1 MIVKNKKEKKES
13 HWILF
18 LIILLFS
25 GLIIYCI
32 INNNSIRIKTIIPF
46 GHIGFLYLLD
56 LKFYFLIIIVVF
68 NFGNIYQTLL
78 LFYSLIIPDF
88 LYSTFLFFIGYGYE
102 YDKQNKLNILY
113 DYFIL
118 IFFFLIIAKFLFYS
132 NNINEQNINYK
143 GLFIYI
149 IIFIFLLLC
158 LTNTIAILNSNI
170 IFIDKIISGFLLSY
184 SYYFLIFHVINI
196 NPNDSLQLFYFI
208 EKSNNNIITVAFF
221 IMIIISIYLKNDKK
235 YNKFLSCILYIT
247 SNIIPIYGIIYEYK
261 FLFNSSRKNWANF
274 NFEKENNIENDNL
287 NSLIS
292 EISITK
298 SIKWNK
304 TSFIIDILRLI
315 VLIFIQIIIFYFSE
329 QMLFFNYNEVKINK
343 SFLFFVFSIFTFII
357 DKILLYWLRLI
368 NMTYFFL
375 ERNSINS
382 R

>member
-56 LKFYFLIIIVVF
+56 LKFYFLIIIIVF

-88 LYSTFLFFIGYGYE
+88 LFSTFLFFIGYGYE

-221 IMIIISIYLKNDKK
+221 IMIIISIYLKNDNK

>member
-56 LKFYFLIIIVVF
+56 LKFYFLIIIIVF

-221 IMIIISIYLKNDKK
+221 IMIIISIYLKNDNK

>member
-56 LKFYFLIIIVVF
+56 LKFYFLIIIIVF

-170 IFIDKIISGFLLSY
+170 IFLDKIISGFLLSY

>member
-56 LKFYFLIIIVVF
+56 LKFYFLIIIIVF

-88 LYSTFLFFIGYGYE
+88 LYSTFLLFIGYGYE

-170 IFIDKIISGFLLSY
+170 IFLDKIISGFLLSY

-221 IMIIISIYLKNDKK
+221 IMIIISIYLKNDNK

>member
-56 LKFYFLIIIVVF
+56 LKFYFLIIIIVF

-118 IFFFLIIAKFLFYS
+118 IFFFLIIAKLLFYS

-170 IFIDKIISGFLLSY
+170 IFLDKIISGFLLSY

-221 IMIIISIYLKNDKK
+221 IMIIISIYLKNDNK
-235 YNKFLSCILYIT
+235 YNKFLSCILYAT

-292 EISITK
+292 EITITK

>member
-170 IFIDKIISGFLLSY
+170 IFLDKIISGFLLSY

-221 IMIIISIYLKNDKK
+221 IMIIISIHLKNDNEH
-235 YNKFLSCILYIT
+235 NKFLSIILYIT

>member
-56 LKFYFLIIIVVF
+56 LKFYFLIIIIVF

-170 IFIDKIISGFLLSY
+170 IFLDKIISGFLLSY

-221 IMIIISIYLKNDKK
+221 IMIIISIYLKNDNK
-235 YNKFLSCILYIT
+235 YNKFLSSILYVT

>member
-170 IFIDKIISGFLLSY
+170 IFLDKIISGFLLSY

>member
-56 LKFYFLIIIVVF
+56 LKFYFLIIIIVF

-113 DYFIL
+113 DFFIL
-118 IFFFLIIAKFLFYS
+118 IFFFLIIAKLLFYS
-132 NNINEQNINYK
+132 NNINEQNIKYK
-143 GLFIYI
+143 SLFIYI

-170 IFIDKIISGFLLSY
+170 IFLDKIISGFLLSY
-184 SYYFLIFHVINI
+184 SYYFLIFHFINI

-221 IMIIISIYLKNDKK
+221 IMIIISIYLKNDNK
-235 YNKFLSCILYIT
+235 YNKFLSYILYVT

>member
-56 LKFYFLIIIVVF
+56 LKFYFLIIIIVF

-88 LYSTFLFFIGYGYE
+88 LFSTFLFFIGYGYE

-221 IMIIISIYLKNDKK
+221 IMIIISIYLKNDNK
-235 YNKFLSCILYIT
+235 YNKFLSSILYVT

-329 QMLFFNYNEVKINK
+329 QMLFFNYNVGKINK

>member
-56 LKFYFLIIIVVF
+56 LKFYFLIIIIVF

-118 IFFFLIIAKFLFYS
+118 IFFFLIIAKLLFYN

-170 IFIDKIISGFLLSY
+170 IFLDKIISGFLLSY

-221 IMIIISIYLKNDKK
+221 IMIIISIHLKNDNEH
-235 YNKFLSCILYIT
+235 NKFLSIILYIT